1 MLQRKSGLREHASA
15 YLSRTAVRDSLQY
28 NNCPASILVSKRPRL
43 TSRSRRSSLCIYVYF
58 IFSLAYF
65 VLLDTV
71 VCWCFLDLMISFKE
85 QENHGGAAAAE
96 AGGDERRWR

>member
-1 MLQRKSGLREHASA
+1 VHICILHFF
-15 YLSRTAVRDSLQY
+15 
-28 NNCPASILVSKRPRL
+28 SI
-43 TSRSRRSSLCIYVYF
+43 F
-58 IFSLAYF
+58 LAYF